1 MTRPWKAIL
10 LAGGRGTR
18 LYPLTAI
25 LSKQLVPLYNKPMI
39 YYPLTTLMVAGIA
52 DILVI
57 TTGEDLP
64 LFRTLLG
71 DGSQWGIRLSYAV
84 QDQPRGI
91 AEALVIGADFAGDDS
106 LVLMLGDNI
115 IYGRLDFLR
124 AAMSRNGD
132 GATIFAHRVA
142 DPGRYGV
149 VEFDASFRAISLEE
163 KPAAPRSP
171 WAVPGIYLYGP
182 GVATRARTLRPS
194 PRGELEITDLNR
206 VYLDEGALQA
216 WPMGRG
222 IAWFDTGTAESLLQA
237 SNFIEAIETRQG
249 LVIGSPEEVAY
260 RMGYLTRE
268 ALRAT
273 LARLPLSPYRE
284 YIERVADE
292 DADPP
297 PARPLEP

>member
-1 MTRPWKAIL
+1 MTRPFKAIL

-39 YYPLTTLMVAGIA
+39 YYPLTTIMVAGIA
-52 DILVI
+52 DILII
-57 TTGEDLP
+57 TTADDLP
-64 LFRTLLG
+64 RFRALLG
-71 DGSQWGIRLSYAV
+71 DGTQWGIRLSYAV

-91 AEALVIGADFAGDDS
+91 AEALVIGAEFSGDDS
-106 LVLMLGDNI
+106 IMLMLGDNI

-124 AAMSRNGD
+124 AAMSRNGE

-142 DPGRYGV
+142 DPSQYGV

-163 KPAAPRSP
+163 KPAVPRSP

-182 GVATRARTLRPS
+182 GVASRARALRPS
-194 PRGELEITDLNR
+194 ARGELEITDLNR
-206 VYLDEGALQA
+206 VYLEEGNLQA

-222 IAWFDTGTAESLLQA
+222 IAWFDTGTPQSLLTA
-237 SNFIEAIETRQG
+237 SNFVEAIESRQG
-249 LVIGSPEEVAY
+249 LVVGSPEEVAY
-260 RMGYLTRE
+260 RMGFLTRE

-273 LARLPLSPYRE
+273 LERLPASSYRE
-284 YIERVADE
+284 YIERLADE
-292 DADPP
+292 VDHEHA
-297 PARPLEP
+297 

>member
-1 MTRPWKAIL
+1 MTRPFKAIL

-39 YYPLTTLMVAGIA
+39 YYPLTTIMVAGIA
-52 DILVI
+52 DILII
-57 TTGEDLP
+57 TTADDLP
-64 LFRTLLG
+64 RFRALLG
-71 DGSQWGIRLSYAV
+71 DGTQWGIRLSYAV

-91 AEALVIGADFAGDDS
+91 AEALVIGAEFAGDDS
-106 LVLMLGDNI
+106 IMLMLGDNI

-124 AAMSRNGD
+124 AAMSRNGE

-142 DPGRYGV
+142 DPSQYGV

-163 KPAAPRSP
+163 KPAVPRSP

-182 GVATRARTLRPS
+182 GVASRARALRPS
-194 PRGELEITDLNR
+194 ARGELEITDLNR
-206 VYLDEGALQA
+206 VYLEEGNLQA

-222 IAWFDTGTAESLLQA
+222 IAWFDTGTPQSLLTA
-237 SNFIEAIETRQG
+237 SNFVEAIESRQG
-249 LVIGSPEEVAY
+249 LVVGSPEEVAY
-260 RMGYLTRE
+260 RMGFLTRE

-273 LARLPLSPYRE
+273 LERLPASSYRE
-284 YIERVADE
+284 YIERLADE
-292 DADPP
+292 VDH
-297 PARPLEP
+297 EHV

>member
-1 MTRPWKAIL
+1 MMTPFKAIL

-39 YYPLTTLMVAGIA
+39 YYPLTTIMVAGIA

-57 TTGEDLP
+57 TTGEDMP
-64 LFRTLLG
+64 RFRALLG
-71 DGSQWGIRLSYAV
+71 DGTQWGIRLSYAV

-91 AEALVIGADFAGDDS
+91 AEALVIGAEFAGDHP
-106 LVLMLGDNI
+106 VMLMLGDNI

-124 AAMSRNGD
+124 TAMAQNGS

-142 DPGRYGV
+142 DPSRYGV
-149 VEFDASFRAISLEE
+149 VEFDAEFRAISLEE
-163 KPAAPRSP
+163 KPAVPRSP

-182 GVATRARTLRPS
+182 GAAARARSLRPS

-206 VYLDEGALQA
+206 VYLEEGALKA

-222 IAWFDTGTAESLLQA
+222 IAWFDTGTPESLLSA
-237 SNFIEAIETRQG
+237 SNFVEAIESRQG

-273 LARLPLSPYRE
+273 LARLPASSYRE
-284 YIERVADE
+284 YIERIADE
-292 DADPP
+292 VDH
-297 PARPLEP
+297 EHGG